1 MAIRMSSND
10 EALASLEARQT
21 NWQGATMATV
31 LGISLLVGQYQI
43 ENPPEEETL
52 FRRSNN
58 ASDGT
63 FQTTKSEQTVGQLEL
78 FSSINRLYD
87 QLLVDQTD
95 LDEKAKEVLYS
106 NLWNLYE

>member
-1 MAIRMSSND
+1 MPSND
-10 EALASLEARQT
+10 EAVASLEARQT
-21 NWQGATMATV
+21 NWQGTTMATV

-43 ENPPEEETL
+43 EKPSEEETL
-52 FRRSNN
+52 FRSSNN

-63 FQTTKSEQTVGQLEL
+63 FQTTKSEQTVSQLEL

-95 LDEKAKEVLYS
+95 LDGQAKEILYS
-106 NLWNLYE
+106 NLWDLYE